1 MPMTSVF
8 VAMLAAYA
16 WGSLSPTNFVARWR
30 KGIDLR
36 YYGSGNV
43 GGMNLGVLLGKRW
56 AVAIGA
62 LDWAKGLLPA
72 LVARLAGAD
81 GTSVV
86 LISLA
91 TVVGHDWSLYLDFKG
106 GRGVAATIGL
116 LFAWDLRLALLFL
129 AIIAIGWIVNQGAPS
144 CLIALM
150 LLAPVAWLV
159 AAPMEIVWGSVTL
172 LVITLI
178 KRLEAN
184 RLPLP
189 SDAREKRLVLL
200 RRLWL
205 DRDIASDREW
215 QERGEIK

>member
-1 MPMTSVF
+1 
-8 VAMLAAYA
+8 MLETFWGILISYL

-30 KGIDLR
+30 RGIDLR
-36 YYGSGNV
+36 AYGSGNV

-72 LVARLAGAD
+72 LVARLVGAD
-81 GTSVV
+81 WTSVV

-91 TVVGHDWSLYLDFKG
+91 TVVGHDWSLYLGFKG

-129 AIIAIGWIVNQGAPS
+129 AIITIGWVANHGAPS
-144 CLIALM
+144 CMIALV
-150 LLAPVAWLV
+150 LLAPVAWLI
-159 AAPMEIVWGSVTL
+159 AAPMEIVWGSVAL
-172 LVITLI
+172 LVITII

-189 SDAREKRLVLL
+189 RDAREKRLVLL

-205 DRDIASDREW
+205 DRDIESDREW
-215 QERGEIK
+215 QERGMIQ

>member
-1 MPMTSVF
+1 
-8 VAMLAAYA
+8 MLETLVMILMGYL
-16 WGSLSPTNFVARWR
+16 WGSLSPTHFVARWR

-36 YYGSGNV
+36 AYGSGNV
-43 GGMNLGVLLGKRW
+43 GGMNLGVLLGKQW

-81 GTSVV
+81 WTSVV

-91 TVVGHDWSLYLDFKG
+91 TVLGHDWSLYLDFKG

-159 AAPMEIVWGSVTL
+159 AAPMEIVWGSVAL

-189 SDAREKRLVLL
+189 RDAREKRLVLL
-200 RRLWL
+200 RRVWL
-205 DRDIASDREW
+205 DRDIESDREW
-215 QERGEIK
+215 QERGMIQ

>member
-43 GGMNLGVLLGKRW
+43 GGMNLGVLLGKQW

-81 GTSVV
+81 WTSVV

-106 GRGVAATIGL
+106 GRGVAATIGV

-129 AIIAIGWIVNQGAPS
+129 VIIAIGWITNHGAPS

-189 SDAREKRLVLL
+189 RDAREKRLVLL
-200 RRLWL
+200 RRVWL
-205 DRDIASDREW
+205 DRDIESDREW
-215 QERGEIK
+215 QERGMIQ